1 LSKGV
6 SYTGRYIGGSDVEYN
21 GDKQEFI
28 LYLDSVK
35 AGNGFIIKPEE
46 FIFQIK
52 TIPSSQEIDLPK
64 MLFDKVTIQGTDTFT
79 NQEIQF
85 VLDGF
90 NTNILNDSS
99 ILPGYNIVFE

>member
-1 LSKGV
+1 
-6 SYTGRYIGGSDVEYN
+6 
-21 GDKQEFI
+21 
-28 LYLDSVK
+28 
-35 AGNGFIIKPEE
+35 
-46 FIFQIK
+46 
-52 TIPSSQEIDLPK
+52 